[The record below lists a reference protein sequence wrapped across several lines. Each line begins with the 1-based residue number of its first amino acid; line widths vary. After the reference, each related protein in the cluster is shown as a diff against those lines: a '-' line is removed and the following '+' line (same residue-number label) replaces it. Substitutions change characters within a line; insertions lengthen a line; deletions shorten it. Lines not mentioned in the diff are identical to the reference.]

1 MARSL
6 TVELDSPTFSP
17 EGPKGRALGVKVDR
31 LTVGFA
37 GAAPLILP
45 PGWVLVAALGSVL
58 GIFALLWRGLARWGR
73 GARFGVAVIGALLVL
88 AGLLAGL
95 VWLGF
100 QTTWVLGLIGW
111 PLALVGLAAA
121 GWPWLRGCPGWVDR
135 LADIKSYAA
144 PGLLALG
151 LLLYGLWM
159 VQLLPQVPWIG
170 HADYADNAVV
180 ARNLA
185 VGRGYVVDY
194 LAQFYRTY
202 PNSTHPAETW
212 PILQPTLIAPFFWLF
227 GAQEWAARLPNL
239 LLLLGL
245 GAAVYA
251 FGARWWDRRVGL
263 LAAGFTLLH
272 PYLFKTVLYPIND
285 LAYVLFALLTLGL
298 AWETVQAAEARVG
311 DGGLEVEGQ
320 GPRVRD
326 ATPQNPKPK
335 IENDQPPSPH
345 PPTEAQFTGLDMQLA
360 RRREAAAR
368 RVRRLLLATG
378 IAAGLLIWS
387 KPTGALILVGLAA
400 ALWLRGRLTR
410 WAGRKPHA
418 PPAER
423 GARNTATE
431 TEDASRFTLHVSWI
445 TLALWFLLP
454 FALVL
459 LPLLARN
466 LLTFGQPFYSTES
479 YDAWILRFWL
489 PGDDSVWER
498 IYSVYTGPGRELP
511 HPRLLL
517 GGSFDQLFAAVGR
530 GFRDVWDKGVVQE
543 QVLPVLVVLGAVGG
557 WLLAPRRL
565 YGLLGAWVAALG
577 GTSVATLLYWHYE
590 ERYFMV
596 YVPWAYLGLAGG
608 LFWLWDRAR
617 IPPSADDA
625 PHQPG
630 RWALA
635 VLPLAVLL
643 LVPPMLQD
651 IATQVEQAREP
662 QPLIAA
668 GEWLVAN
675 TPADAVIMTRDP
687 WELNWYSNRRAVM
700 IPMDPPD
707 VIREI
712 GRQYGA
718 TYLLLGG
725 PSGSKRPQL
734 APLYQRQP
742 MDGMNVT
749 EVYHTDEGGAITIY
763 RWQP

>member
-1 MARSL
+1 
-6 TVELDSPTFSP
+6 
-17 EGPKGRALGVKVDR
+17 
-31 LTVGFA
+31 
-37 GAAPLILP
+37 
-45 PGWVLVAALGSVL
+45 
-58 GIFALLWRGLARWGR
+58 
-73 GARFGVAVIGALLVL
+73 
-88 AGLLAGL
+88 
-95 VWLGF
+95 
-100 QTTWVLGLIGW
+100 
-111 PLALVGLAAA
+111 
-121 GWPWLRGCPGWVDR
+121 
-135 LADIKSYAA
+135 
-144 PGLLALG
+144 
-151 LLLYGLWM
+151 
-159 VQLLPQVPWIG
+159 
-170 HADYADNAVV
+170 
-180 ARNLA
+180 
-185 VGRGYVVDY
+185 
-194 LAQFYRTY
+194 
-202 PNSTHPAETW
+202 
-212 PILQPTLIAPFFWLF
+212 
-227 GAQEWAARLPNL
+227 
-239 LLLLGL
+239 
-245 GAAVYA
+245 
-251 FGARWWDRRVGL
+251 
-263 LAAGFTLLH
+263 
-272 PYLFKTVLYPIND
+272 
-285 LAYVLFALLTLGL
+285 
-298 AWETVQAAEARVG
+298 
-311 DGGLEVEGQ
+311 
-320 GPRVRD
+320 
-326 ATPQNPKPK
+326 
-335 IENDQPPSPH
+335 
-345 PPTEAQFTGLDMQLA
+345 MQLA
-360 RRREAAAR
+360 RRRETAAR

-410 WAGRKPHA
+410 WAGQRPVA
-418 PPAER
+418 RSTER
-423 GARNTATE
+423 GARNAETE
-431 TEDASRFTLHVSWI
+431 TETASRFTFHVSRV
-445 TLALWFLLP
+445 TLALWFLVP

-498 IYSVYTGPGRELP
+498 IYSVYVGPGRELP

-530 GFRDVWDKGVVQE
+530 GFSDVWDKGVVQE
-543 QVLPVLVVLGAVGG
+543 QVLPVLVVLGAAGG

-565 YGLLGAWVAALG
+565 YGLLGAWVLALG

-617 IPPSADDA
+617 TPPNADDA
-625 PHQPG
+625 PRQPG

-635 VLPLAVLL
+635 VLPLAVAL

-668 GEWLVAN
+668 GEWLAAN
-675 TPADAVIMTRDP
+675 TPPDAVIMTRDP

-700 IPMDPPD
+700 IPMEPPD
-707 VIREI
+707 VIRAI

-749 EVYHTDEGGAITIY
+749 EVYHTDESGAITIY